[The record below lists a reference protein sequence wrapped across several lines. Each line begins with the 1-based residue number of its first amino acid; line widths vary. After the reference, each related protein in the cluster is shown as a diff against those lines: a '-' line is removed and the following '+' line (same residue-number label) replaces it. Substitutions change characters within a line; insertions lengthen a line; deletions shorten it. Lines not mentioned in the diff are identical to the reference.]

1 MEVYDADKLLLPPP
15 QPSLSPSSLSQP
27 PSLSQSQSQ
36 MQPQPQL
43 QPQPLY
49 FKYNPSSWSASANG
63 STSSSGSRKGSVAA
77 GMVSVTRG
85 TERELPGLA
94 ELISPQGSTL
104 GGSGQAGGYIRL
116 GARLSALPNSLAS
129 PLPNSLPSSLPNSLL
144 GTTPNPL
151 PSSLCNSLPNTL
163 SSSLPSPLAGA
174 VAAESLPSSVAGNTG
189 IAGTASGVLP
199 CLTDSGTLTHRCP
212 LCEKAFK
219 RKSWLR
225 RHLLSHSPERHFS
238 CPWCLSKHKRKDNL
252 LQHMKVKHTAYVLQE
267 LKSRN
272 VAIEGDV
279 SGDSIRTLL
288 CEGRLNKDDVK
299 RVLNGLIELR
309 AMSASC
315 GME

>member
-49 FKYNPSSWSASANG
+49 FKYSPSSWSASANG
-63 STSSSGSRKGSVAA
+63 STSSSESRKGSVAA
-77 GMVSVTRG
+77 GMASVTRG

-129 PLPNSLPSSLPNSLL
+129 PLPNSLPSSLPNSRL

-151 PSSLCNSLPNTL
+151 PSCL
-163 SSSLPSPLAGA
+163 SSSLPSPLTGA
-174 VAAESLPSSVAGNTG
+174 VTAESLPSSVAGSTG
-189 IAGTASGVLP
+189 IAGAASGALRS
-199 CLTDSGTLTHRCP
+199 LTDSGTLTHRCP

-279 SGDSIRTLL
+279 SGNSIRTLL

>member
-49 FKYNPSSWSASANG
+49 FKYSPSSWSASANG
-63 STSSSGSRKGSVAA
+63 STSSSESRKGSVAA
-77 GMVSVTRG
+77 GMASVTRG

-129 PLPNSLPSSLPNSLL
+129 PLPNSLPSSLPNSRL

-151 PSSLCNSLPNTL
+151 PSCL
-163 SSSLPSPLAGA
+163 SSSLPSPLTGA
-174 VAAESLPSSVAGNTG
+174 VTAESLPSSVAGSTG
-189 IAGTASGVLP
+189 IAGAASGALP
-199 CLTDSGTLTHRCP
+199 SLTDSGTLTHRCP

-279 SGDSIRTLL
+279 SGNSIRTLL